1 MPTVEGA
8 GVPLAYAERG
18 AGPPVLLVHGLA
30 SDAEAQA
37 PVADALAA
45 DARVV
50 AYDRRGYGGSG
61 SPEAYAGTTVEEQ
74 AEDAAALLRALDAA
88 PAVVAGDGFGALI
101 ALDLMKRH
109 GGLVRAAVLSD
120 PALFALVPA
129 ATEVLSLQRKEIE
142 DAVRAGGPGA
152 GVEAWLA
159 GRAGPDALE
168 RARAAHRAF
177 FADYA
182 GVATWP
188 VSRRELRAFAQ
199 PAVVLTGPGSPPH
212 VVAAADA
219 LTALL
224 PAASQADHGDLARAV
239 RELLA

>member
-18 AGPPVLLVHGLA
+18 DGPAVLLVHDLA
-30 SDAEAQA
+30 SDADAQA
-37 PVADALAA
+37 PLAEALAP
-45 DARVV
+45 DARVI

-61 SPEAYAGTTVEEQ
+61 APEMYAGTTVEEQ
-74 AEDAAALLRALDAA
+74 AEDAAALLRALDAP
-88 PAVVAGDGFGALI
+88 PAVVAGEGFGALI

-129 ATEVLSLQRKEIE
+129 STEVLSLARKEIE
-142 DAVRAGGPGA
+142 EAVRAGGPGA

-159 GRAGPDALE
+159 GRAGAGALE

-177 FADYA
+177 FADFA
-182 GVATWP
+182 GLATWS
-188 VSRRELRAFAQ
+188 VSRRELRAFPQ
-199 PAVVLTGPGSPPH
+199 PAVVLTGPASPPH
-212 VVAAADA
+212 VVAAADSLA
-219 LTALL
+219 GLL
-224 PAASQADHGDLARAV
+224 PAARQAEDGDMARAV
-239 RELLA
+239 RELIR